1 MAVFL
6 PEESHGPEGLEAYSP
21 QGRKQSDPTE
31 ATYHAQSVN
40 AKCCSSGT
48 EKAQLCYFTM
58 TTRFPLN
65 VFAIC
70 FYVYYLL

>member
-6 PEESHGPEGLEAYSP
+6 PGESHGPEGLESCSP
-21 QGRKQSDPTE
+21 QGHKESDTTE

-40 AKCCSSGT
+40 AKCYSSGT
-48 EKAQLCYFTM
+48 EKAQLCYFIM
-58 TTRFPLN
+58 TTHFPLN
-65 VFAIC
+65 MFAMC

>member
-6 PEESHGPEGLEAYSP
+6 PGESHGPEGLEAYSP
-21 QGRKQSDPTE
+21 QGRKESDMTE
-31 ATYHAQSVN
+31 ATNAQRVDAKCYSLGTEN
-40 AKCCSSGT
+40 AKLS
-48 EKAQLCYFTM
+48 YFTM

-65 VFAIC
+65 MFAMC